1 MNSQNTVRLGWS
13 VMIGVITPLIVPN
26 LAEGANLR
34 TPMIKEGYLSFRH
47 SGPTFNGEERTG
59 WTDVRHPALDG
70 TVDNVRGYDWSDNL
84 VRVLTHN
91 VNAPGGNSNVNPDL
105 RRQDFDVANAIYAQA
120 GITILQ
126 ENNITIPGN
135 DIVTSMIMPPGS
147 PVGGSTVEPSLS
159 MLFGKNRSAN
169 TDTVN
174 QYYVDDIPVAEGY
187 TLPPIYASR
196 GGFAFGGNNTNPLP
210 PGTPNFNNGFAIAD
224 TSRSLPNGGSSTF
237 AHELG
242 HFLMDDNRFT
252 SGDPFHSRLADDLMN
267 ANPDDPNPT
276 AYKIQA
282 EMFGLREPGQRIG
295 NIGTKSHFGENVT
308 NLAGGAAITQIEALH
323 RSPFVKRDDNGFTH
337 GDRADFDW
345 VEDNI
350 PLELATQTGDN
361 HSGID
366 FLTWEIANIA
376 PSQHL
381 WEHPSAST
389 LNIEHQHDNWLT
401 GDRPELTLGRFNGN
415 TFQIV
420 DVISQ
425 IARYADMDVGASGNW
440 SPRESALD
448 YIIEFSSDSINW
460 VRGTLN
466 SVFEDGWTLASKAED
481 YVARWFSDVQ
491 AKFVRI
497 AAQPLG
503 GNHDGNTQIDA
514 IIAGTAKDFGD
525 APDSYKTLLAS
536 DGPRYDEGNLQR
548 LGSQWDSEIDGQP
561 TILADG
567 DDKSIL
573 GGFPTP
579 VDDEDGVV
587 FGDSWVDVTFNI
599 SRPDPNPY
607 QLRAWWDTNYN
618 GVFDHTSELY
628 IDDLLTLAP
637 GIFTKRY
644 NLGFN
649 PKADG
654 LYSRFRLTWD
664 PLDLD
669 VKPFGEYY
677 SKADCNTTDAA
688 AGNCVSHGEVED
700 YVHVPEPSSIF
711 GLLAF
716 TGLGLMGL
724 RKKR

>member
-1 MNSQNTVRLGWS
+1 VQLQNFQPINRRLSMNSQTTVRLAWS
-13 VMIGVITPLIVPN
+13 VMIGVITPLIAPN

-34 TPMIKEGYLSFRH
+34 TPMINEGYLSFRH

-59 WTDVRHPALDG
+59 WTDIRHPAYFKG
-70 TVDNVRGYDWSDNL
+70 TGEPQILTTDPNGIGYDRSDFHVD
-84 VRVLTHN
+84 VRNIIVK
-91 VNAPGGNSNVNPDL
+91 D
-105 RRQDFDVANAIYAQA
+105 ANGVEADPKIERDYNFANQIYAQLGISVLNA
-120 GITILQ
+120 GNTSATYPTVTYPLDSLPSPSDPPTTPLNEIDEIL
-126 ENNITIPGN
+126 
-135 DIVTSMIMPPGS
+135 SA
-147 PVGGSTVEPSLS
+147 
-159 MLFGKNRSAN
+159 NRSAPVTIN
-169 TDTVN
+169 N
-174 QYYVDDIPVAEGY
+174 YYVRDLVGALAFTVSPEDTIAPNKRPKDGILIGDVDI
-187 TLPPIYASR
+187 
-196 GGFAFGGNNTNPLP
+196 NN
-210 PGTPNFNNGFAIAD
+210 D
-224 TSRSLPNGGSSTF
+224 TF

-242 HFLMDDNRFT
+242 HFLLDKYRFA
-252 SGDPFHSRLADDLMN
+252 GGNVHSPNNNDLMAINGFRNLPNN
-267 ANPDDPNPT
+267 AP
-276 AYKIQA
+276 K
-282 EMFGLREPGQRIG
+282 GLGNDAPKQPGQPVG
-295 NIGTKSHFGENVT
+295 NIGGRDRFEASVNKAGLTTK
-308 NLAGGAAITQIEALH
+308 QIHGIFDKASDGNFYVQ
-323 RSPFVKRDDNGFTH
+323 RQDNGFTH

-350 PLELATQTGDN
+350 PLELAGAGPGGDN
-361 HSGID
+361 LADNHDGVD
-366 FLTWEIANIA
+366 FMIWEIGNIA
-376 PSQHL
+376 ASS
-381 WEHPSAST
+381 HP
-389 LNIEHQHDNWLT
+389 NPDHNH
-401 GDRPELTLGRFNGN
+401 GDWSELKLGRFNGN

-425 IARYADMDVGASGNW
+425 IARYADMDVDASGQW
-440 SPRESALD
+440 SPKESALD

-481 YVARWFSDVQ
+481 YVARWFTDIA

-514 IIAGTAKDFGD
+514 LIAGTAKDFGD
-525 APDSYKTLLAS
+525 APNSYKTLLAS
-536 DGPRYDEGNLQR
+536 DGPRYDEGVLQR
-548 LGSQWDSEIDGQP
+548 LGAQWDSEIDGQP

-573 GGFPTP
+573 GGFPVA
-579 VDDEDGVV
+579 VDDEDGVI
-587 FGDSWVDVTFNI
+587 FGDSWVDVIFNI
-599 SRPDPNPY
+599 TRPDPNPY

-700 YVHVPEPSSIF
+700 YVHVPEPIPEPSSIF

-716 TGLGLMGL
+716 GGLGLMGL

>member
-1 MNSQNTVRLGWS
+1 MNSQTTVRLGWS
-13 VMIGVITPLIVPN
+13 VMIGVITPLIAPN

-34 TPMIKEGYLSFRH
+34 TSMIKEGYLSFRH

-59 WTDVRHPALDG
+59 WTDIRHPAYFGGAGGPQILTIDPNG
-70 TVDNVRGYDWSDNL
+70 IGYDRSDFHVD
-84 VRVLTHN
+84 VRNIIVKDAN
-91 VNAPGGNSNVNPDL
+91 GVEANPNIERDYN
-105 RRQDFDVANAIYAQA
+105 FANQIYAQLGISVLNA
-120 GITILQ
+120 GNVSASYNNVTFPINGTPSPADPPNPPNIAVDNILAVNRAAPVTI
-126 ENNITIPGN
+126 NN
-135 DIVTSMIMPPGS
+135 
-147 PVGGSTVEPSLS
+147 
-159 MLFGKNRSAN
+159 
-169 TDTVN
+169 
-174 QYYVDDIPVAEGY
+174 YYVHNFTNALAFTVSPEDTIG
-187 TLPPIYASR
+187 PPNQRPNHGVLVGDVNI
-196 GGFAFGGNNTNPLP
+196 NN
-210 PGTPNFNNGFAIAD
+210 D
-224 TSRSLPNGGSSTF
+224 TF

-242 HFLMDDNRFT
+242 HFLLDEYRFVG
-252 SGDPFHSRLADDLMN
+252 GDVHSPNKNDLMAIN
-267 ANPDDPNPT
+267 GFRNLPNNTP
-276 AYKIQA
+276 K
-282 EMFGLREPGQRIG
+282 GLGNDAPQQPGQPVG
-295 NIGTKSHFGENVT
+295 NIGGRDRFEASVNKTGLTTK
-308 NLAGGAAITQIEALH
+308 QIHGIYNSAKDGNSYVQ
-323 RSPFVKRDDNGFTH
+323 RQDNGFTH

-350 PLELATQTGDN
+350 PLELAGAGPGGDN
-361 HSGID
+361 LADNHDGVD
-366 FLTWEIANIA
+366 FMIWEIGNIA
-376 PSQHL
+376 ASS
-381 WEHPSAST
+381 HP
-389 LNIEHQHDNWLT
+389 NPDHDH
-401 GDRPELTLGRFNGN
+401 GDWSELKLGRFNGN

-579 VDDEDGVV
+579 VDDEDGVI

-599 SRPDPNPY
+599 NRPDPNPY

-688 AGNCVSHGEVED
+688 AGNCISHGEVED

-716 TGLGLMGL
+716 GGLGLMGL

>member
-1 MNSQNTVRLGWS
+1 MNSQTTVRLGWS
-13 VMIGVITPLIVPN
+13 VMIGVITPLIAPN

-34 TPMIKEGYLSFRH
+34 TSMIKEGYLSFRH

-59 WTDVRHPALDG
+59 WTDIRHPAYFGGAGGPQILTIDPNG
-70 TVDNVRGYDWSDNL
+70 IGYDRSDFHVD
-84 VRVLTHN
+84 VRNIIVKDAN
-91 VNAPGGNSNVNPDL
+91 GVEANPNIERDYN
-105 RRQDFDVANAIYAQA
+105 FANQIYAQLGISVLNA
-120 GITILQ
+120 GNVSATY
-126 ENNITIPGN
+126 NNITFPISSEEVN
-135 DIVTSMIMPPGS
+135 LILAANRATS
-147 PVGGSTVEPSLS
+147 V
-159 MLFGKNRSAN
+159 
-169 TDTVN
+169 TVN
-174 QYYVDDIPVAEGY
+174 NYYIRDFDNNPNPQSN
-187 TLPPIYASR
+187 PPSGTFGLTKSPEDSLNHGLLIIDPAR
-196 GGFAFGGNNTNPLP
+196 GART
-210 PGTPNFNNGFAIAD
+210 D
-224 TSRSLPNGGSSTF
+224 TF

-242 HFLMDDNRFT
+242 HFLIDDQRFAGNNGCNT
-252 SGDPFHSRLADDLMN
+252 VHSGVATDLMACGGTRTIPGEQQKGSGN
-267 ANPDDPNPT
+267 T
-276 AYKIQA
+276 APSA
-282 EMFGLREPGQRIG
+282 PGQKVG
-295 NIGTKSHFGENVT
+295 NIGGLSLFDGEKLRPKGST
-308 NLAGGAAITQIEALH
+308 GAFDIPQIAGIFDKASDGNSYVQ
-323 RSPFVKRDDNGFTH
+323 RQDNGFTH

-350 PLELATQTGDN
+350 PLELAGAGPGGDN
-361 HSGID
+361 LADNHDGVD
-366 FLTWEIANIA
+366 FMIWEIGNIA
-376 PSQHL
+376 ASS
-381 WEHPSAST
+381 HP
-389 LNIEHQHDNWLT
+389 NPDHDH
-401 GDRPELTLGRFNGN
+401 GDWSELKLGRFNGN

-579 VDDEDGVV
+579 VDDEDGVI
-587 FGDSWVDVTFNI
+587 FGDSWVDVIFNI
-599 SRPDPNPY
+599 NRPDPNLY

-688 AGNCVSHGEVED
+688 AGNCISHGEVED

-716 TGLGLMGL
+716 GGLGLMGL